1 MGKNKAVSKMSIFKP
16 ATLNLIQQGPIGAS
30 VEEDGQKGKWSFG
43 VGNDN
48 TAGKEI

>member
-30 VEEDGQKGKWSFG
+30 VGEDGSG
-43 VGNDN
+43 VFIHAHLSVITEGCC
-48 TAGKEI
+48 